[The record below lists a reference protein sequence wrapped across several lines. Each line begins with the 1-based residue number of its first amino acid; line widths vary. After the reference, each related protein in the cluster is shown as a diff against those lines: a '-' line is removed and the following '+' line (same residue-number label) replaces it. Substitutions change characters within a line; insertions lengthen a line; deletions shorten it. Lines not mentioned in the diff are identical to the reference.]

1 MWIVGEVFEK
11 FLGIIFDGVL
21 KIIAGEMPIEVHLS
35 IGGFDQ
41 SRMAMSNAHRDDSR
55 KEIEV
60 PFAGLIEDELSFSS
74 SDVQRFFVLKKR
86 KRKMIG
92 KELSNGFL
100 RSMSN
105 DLKQNDLKLPSS
117 SFCSF
122 TWEDERWRDWNSI
135 LVEMIRECSSHADR

>member
-21 KIIAGEMPIEVHLS
+21 KIIAGEMPIEIHLS

-41 SRMAMSNAHRDDSR
+41 FRMTMSNADRDDSR
-55 KEIEV
+55 EEV
-60 PFAGLIEDELSFSS
+60 EVAFAGLIEDELTFSS
-74 SDVQRFFVLKKR
+74 RDMQRFFVLKKR

-105 DLKQNDLKLPSS
+105 DLKHKGLEPP
-117 SFCSF
+117 
-122 TWEDERWRDWNSI
+122 
-135 LVEMIRECSSHADR
+135 